1 METGNRRFLENE
13 VFNCARRNRTPPF
26 CVGENSVST
35 ARGAKWG
42 LNVFIAQSVERATV
56 NRKVTGSIPVKNDL
70 EQLLELR
77 EPTVSRTL
85 PSRKEGFKGNLGSP
99 SVGIAQTVE
108 RDLYTVKA
116 AGSMPAL
123 NTQRIRRK
131 NPSLT

>member
-35 ARGAKWG
+35 ARGAKRG

-85 PSRKEGFKGNLGSP
+85 PSRKEGFKGNFGSP
-99 SVGIAQTVE
+99 SLG
-108 RDLYTVKA
+108 
-116 AGSMPAL
+116 
-123 NTQRIRRK
+123 
-131 NPSLT
+131 